1 MLSSISYRVKRLT
14 KRHLKHGCHGIIQ
27 PRVPSCLVNKQFSNL
42 QGLLVCFPNCG
53 MENPS
58 DIY

>member
-1 MLSSISYRVKRLT
+1 MLFSISYRVKRLT

-27 PRVPSCLVNKQFSNL
+27 SGVPSCFVNKQFSSL
-42 QGLLVCFPNCG
+42 RGLLVCFPNYG
-53 MENPS
+53 IENPS